1 MTVSQL
7 IKELELLPQHA
18 VVVQLIDAELNMFFE
33 IVQAQRTVLKKMP
46 NSNIYTY
53 NTEEN
58 ASLLSKTCVLLES
71 IPSS

>member
-1 MTVSQL
+1 MTVAQL

-18 VVVQLIDAELNMFFE
+18 LVVQLIDAELNMFFE

>member
-18 VVVQLIDAELNMFFE
+18 VVVQLIDADLNMFFE
-33 IVQAQRTVLKKMP
+33 IVHAERTVLKKMA
-46 NSNIYTY
+46 NSNTYTY
-53 NTEEN
+53 NTEES